1 MQLCKTKQIQN
12 CCHPN
17 ALMTLEEYLVDYAT
31 SGTKKMGDGMI
42 LKETE
47 NVPNEKTK
55 DILKKNLECI
65 KHGERD
71 FRF

>member
-1 MQLCKTKQIQN
+1 
-12 CCHPN
+12 
-17 ALMTLEEYLVDYAT
+17 MTLEEYLVDYA
-31 SGTKKMGDGMI
+31 SAVTKKMGDGMI